1 MLTVSTLRSSPQS
14 RYSPASELAKTRRPA
29 ARYDVVVVGASLA
42 GCTAAT
48 LLARRGLRVALVE
61 RAPARDAFKHMCT
74 HYIQPSATP
83 TIQRLGLHEILINAG
98 AVANS
103 IDTWTRYGW
112 IRHPGEGTFPHG
124 YNIRRERLDP
134 LLREMARAEEGVEL
148 FAGLRVGGLI
158 EEGSHIGGVLAT
170 ARDGGV
176 HELRGRL
183 VVAADGQASDLARLA
198 HVPER
203 RQLNRRFTYYSYF
216 RDLPLAC
223 AGRSQLWLLDPRAAY
238 AFPND
243 DGLTLVSYWD
253 LRTQLD
259 RVRRDPDAAIRR
271 AFATLQDGPDL
282 SRATPASG
290 WKGRLEMVN
299 IRRACV
305 HRGMALIGD
314 AAQTSDPLW
323 GVGCGWALQSAEWL
337 VEAIAPS
344 PSSGANAL
352 ADSDTLERALR
363 RYRSRHTR
371 ELLLQ
376 HLMMRDYSTGRRFR
390 LVEKLLFA
398 AAARDERLARHVHS
412 YAARTLPVQRFVTPA
427 VLARAG
433 LVLLGSHKTT

>member
-1 MLTVSTLRSSPQS
+1 VLTVSTPRSSPQS
-14 RYSPASELAKTRRPA
+14 RYSPASELAKTRTRPG
-29 ARYDVVVVGASLA
+29 RYDVVIVGASIA

-48 LLARRGLRVALVE
+48 MLARRGLHVALVE
-61 RAPARDAFKHMCT
+61 RAPARSAFKKACT

-83 TIQRLGLHEILINAG
+83 TIQRLGLHSTLLDAG

-112 IRHPGEGTFPHG
+112 IRHPTEGTFPHG

-134 LLREMARAEEGVEL
+134 MLREMACAEEGVEL
-148 FAGLRVGGLI
+148 LAGLRVSGLI
-158 EEGSHIGGVLAT
+158 EEGPRIVGVLAG
-170 ARDGGV
+170 ALDGSM

-183 VVAADGQASDLARLA
+183 VVGADGHASDLARLA

-203 RQLNRRFTYYSYF
+203 RYLNRRFTYYAYF
-216 RDLPLAC
+216 RDLPLTSAST
-223 AGRSQLWLLDPRAAY
+223 SQLWLLDPRAAY

-243 DGLTLVSYWD
+243 DGLTLVAYWD
-253 LRTQLD
+253 LRTGLD
-259 RVRRDPDAAIRR
+259 GVRRDPDTAIRR
-271 AFATLQDGPDL
+271 VFAGLQDGPDL

-290 WKGRLEMVN
+290 WKGRLEMAN
-299 IRRACV
+299 IRRACA

-337 VEAIAPS
+337 VDEVAASVPS
-344 PSSGANAL
+344 
-352 ADSDTLERALR
+352 DHDTLERALR

-398 AAARDERLARHVHS
+398 AAARDPRLARHVHA

-433 LVLLGSHKTT
+433 LVLLRDPRR